1 MPRSFGTAGIRRRH
15 GAPICLIAGKT
26 LRQLNDE
33 DFAEF
38 ARALADAPNAGHHS
52 WVHNSARAFSLH
64 QACYELRIC
73 QDSPQM
79 ARRGPRARGGDLHP
93 AGWLGRDQPFRWPGC
108 RARDQPAAPPPPRV
122 RLVGDT

>member
-64 QACYELRIC
+64 QACCELRIC
-73 QDSPQM
+73 QDSPRM
-79 ARRGPRARGGDLHP
+79 ARRGPRARGGDLRLDASVETSHS
-93 AGWLGRDQPFRWPGC
+93 AGRDA
-108 RARDQPAAPPPPRV
+108 ARGISRQHRRRRRFAWSV
-122 RLVGDT
+122 VT